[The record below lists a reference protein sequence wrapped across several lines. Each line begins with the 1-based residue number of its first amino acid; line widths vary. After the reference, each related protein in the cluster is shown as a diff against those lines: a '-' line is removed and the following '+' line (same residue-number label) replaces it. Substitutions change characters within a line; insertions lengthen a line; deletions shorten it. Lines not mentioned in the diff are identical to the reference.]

1 MIERT
6 HLKIIQALAEHGSL
20 TAAANALY
28 VTQPALTHQIRY
40 LEQKLEVRLWERQG
54 RKLRLTQAGQL
65 LLKTAR
71 QVLPV
76 FEQAEN
82 TMQALADGKQGVL
95 KIGVECHPCYEWLKA
110 ILTDYLIAMPKM
122 DVDIVHKFQFSGL
135 EGLLNH
141 HIDCLV
147 TPDKVTHKD
156 LFYAPLFEY
165 EMVLLVAS
173 THSLSGLDYIEA
185 EALESELLMTFPV
198 PHERLDI
205 YTQFLLPANVKPQH
219 KTMESLDIMVQ
230 MASLNRGVTV
240 LPDWLAKQ
248 YCQEIPASIV
258 RLGQRG
264 VMKTLFAAMRVG
276 EQTVPYMATFLEMG
290 QKKGALGIKQTK

>member
-1 MIERT
+1 MIELT

-40 LEQKLEVRLWERQG
+40 LEQKLEIRLWERQG

-65 LLKTAR
+65 LLRTAR
-71 QVLPV
+71 QLLPV
-76 FEQAEN
+76 IEQAEN
-82 TMQALADGKQGVL
+82 TLQAMADGKQGIL

-110 ILTDYLIAMPKM
+110 ILADYLVAMPKM

-147 TPDKVTHKD
+147 TPDKVEHKD
-156 LFYAPLFEY
+156 LYYTPLFEY
-165 EMVLLVAS
+165 ELVLLVAN
-173 THSLSGLDYIEA
+173 THSLSKQAYIEP

-248 YCQEIPASIV
+248 YCQEIPASTV

-264 VMKTLFAAMRVG
+264 VMKTLFAAMRDG
-276 EQTVPYMATFLEMG
+276 EMSVPYMATFLEMG
-290 QKKGALGIKQTK
+290 QKKGAL